1 MTTADKP
8 MEIASAPLVSFQQ
21 VLPGIH
27 LLKVPFGPV
36 WTGVILLTGEQNIL
50 IDTAATDDDVDNY
63 IVPAL
68 AQMGLTLNDI
78 AYLVNTHCHGDHIGG
93 NYRLRQLGN
102 FRVAA
107 FSLAAPKIE
116 DPVPYAIQTRTKFPA
131 YSPAPQ
137 SFLKG
142 IGVDLVLNDGDV
154 LANRLQVIHTPG
166 HDNDCV
172 CWYDIPTKTV
182 ITGDSLQAN
191 GTICQGVGFY
201 KSLSD
206 YRYTLDKLQKT
217 DIENILCGH
226 DYEGIGYLITG
237 NASVKQAL
245 AICENYVA
253 DYGSF
258 IRNSWESGCTEPATI
273 AENLIRE
280 KGCGMPERLFMA
292 LYTVTEHI
300 QEF

>member
-1 MTTADKP
+1 
-8 MEIASAPLVSFQQ
+8 MESFNQI
-21 VLPGIH
+21 LPGIH

-36 WTGVILLTGEQNIL
+36 WTGVILLTGEKNIL
-50 IDTAATDDDVDNY
+50 IDTAATDSDVDNC

-68 AQMGLTLNDI
+68 AEMNLTVSDI
-78 AYLVNTHCHGDHIGG
+78 DYLVNTHCHGDHIGG
-93 NYRLRQLGN
+93 NYRLRQLGD
-102 FRVAA
+102 FKVAA
-107 FSLAAPKIE
+107 FELAAPKIE
-116 DPVPYAIQTRTKFPA
+116 DPVPYAIQTRTKFPE

-142 IGVDLVLNDGDV
+142 IPVDIVMKDGDI
-154 LANRLQVIHTPG
+154 LADRLQVIHTPG

-172 CWYDIPTKTV
+172 CWYDIPTKTI

-201 KSLSD
+201 KSLGD
-206 YRYTLDKLQKT
+206 YQYTLNRLWDM

-226 DYEGIGYLITG
+226 DYEGIGYLMTG
-237 NASVKQAL
+237 KAAVKDAL
-245 AICENYVA
+245 ALCRNYVA
-253 DYGSF
+253 QYDCF
-258 IRNSWESGCTEPATI
+258 IRSYWESGCKDPAEI

-300 QEF
+300 NQF